1 MAVERCKGTRDLT
14 PAEMAKFRR
23 IEDVFRGITQKWGY
37 REVRTPTLE
46 YLHLFTSVGTLT
58 PGMLRK
64 VYSFLDWDGWSGE
77 RVVLRPDG
85 TIPVA
90 RLYIENL
97 AERALA
103 KLCYVTNIFRFDESG
118 TKSRERWQCGVEL
131 FGVSSHVADAELV
144 ALALSVLEQLGISC
158 VTLKLSHAGLVRELL
173 AGFVLSRGEQTE
185 IFDLVMD
192 EDEAALARL
201 TRDRPELGKALG
213 SLLGLKG
220 KSAGFLK
227 NFRSLFGRDFPALEA
242 PLDDFISTVSL
253 LEALGY
259 SYQID
264 IASGR
269 GFEYYSGVMFQF
281 LAGEVKLGGGG
292 RYDELVPLV
301 GGPAVPASGLALYVD
316 ALMDQLKPVDEA
328 KEAVGVLLKVAPE
341 RLAEGFGTI
350 RRIQEAGYN
359 AEIDFGGGE
368 LSRRRWTLEMKSA
381 GPRFILTDRRA
392 PGRFELA
399 TADDVLNSLGKA

>member
-1 MAVERCKGTRDLT
+1 MAVERCRGTRDLA
-14 PAEMAKFRR
+14 PAEMVRFRR
-23 IEDVFRGITQKWGY
+23 IEDVFRETARKWGY

-85 TIPVA
+85 TIPVV
-90 RLYIENL
+90 RFYIENP
-97 AERALA
+97 AERA
-103 KLCYVTNIFRFDESG
+103 KLCYVTNIFRFEESG

-131 FGVSSHVADAELV
+131 LGESSHVADAELV
-144 ALALSVLEQLGISC
+144 ALALSVLEKLGIER
-158 VTLKLSHAGLVRELL
+158 VTLKLSHAGLIRALL
-173 AGFVLSRGEQTE
+173 AGFKLGRSEETG
-185 IFDLVMD
+185 IFDLVME
-192 EDEAALARL
+192 EDEAAMERL
-201 TRDRPELGKALG
+201 TRERPELGKALG

-227 NFRSLFGRDFPALEA
+227 NFRSIFGRDYPALKA

-259 SYQID
+259 SCQID

-281 LAGEVKLGGGG
+281 MAGDVKLGGGG
-292 RYDELVPLV
+292 RYDDLVSLV
-301 GGPAVPASGLALYVD
+301 GGPSKPASGLALYID
-316 ALMDQLKPVDEA
+316 ALMDHLKPESKA
-328 KEAVGVLLKVAPE
+328 KEKTIIVRVASD
-341 RLAEGFGTI
+341 RLAEGFSVI
-350 RRIQEAGYN
+350 RQLHGAGY
-359 AEIDFGGGE
+359 AAQIDFSGE
-368 LSRRRWTLEMKSA
+368 ATSSDGWIVEMKA
-381 GPRFILTDRRA
+381 TEPGFILSSQVADS
-392 PGRFELA
+392 FELA
-399 TADDVLNSLGKA
+399 TIGDVLKTLVKA